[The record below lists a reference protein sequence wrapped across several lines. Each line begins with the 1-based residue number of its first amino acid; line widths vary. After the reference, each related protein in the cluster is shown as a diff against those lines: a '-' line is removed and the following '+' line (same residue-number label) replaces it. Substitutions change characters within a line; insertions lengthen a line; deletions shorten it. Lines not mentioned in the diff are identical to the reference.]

1 MKMMKGQAKPVSGF
15 QLSVSGNGEP
25 GTGNRKGQAAMEYLM
40 TYGWAI
46 LAIVLVIAALIF
58 LNPFRAPEVCLF
70 EQAGFT
76 CNEPPP
82 QLYVTGQS
90 NDLRMNVKV
99 WNQVGQPIIVRYALC
114 TNAPGAELPDVR
126 EQVANDQVPSGDSLT
141 LTGLNCYNAQGDRI
155 SSQPGQEF
163 RGKLVIWYNYEND
176 IDPNVQHQIKA
187 NVISKV
193 TQQAQ

>member
-1 MKMMKGQAKPVSGF
+1 MKN
-15 QLSVSGNGEP
+15 L
-25 GTGNRKGQAAMEYLM
+25 KGQAAMEYLM

-82 QLYVTGQS
+82 QLYVMRSDAEG
-90 NDLRMNVKV
+90 NLYMNAKL
-99 WNQVGQPIIVRYALC
+99 WNQAGQTIVVKYVLC
-114 TNAPGAELPDVR
+114 TNAPGTEVPDVR
-126 EQVANDQVPSGDSLT
+126 TDPGQYVQGSSRISTGSAIT
-141 LTGLNCYNAQGDRI
+141 LTGVPCYDRNGERI
-155 SSQPGQEF
+155 ETQQNQEF

-193 TQQAQ
+193 TQLG

>member
-1 MKMMKGQAKPVSGF
+1 MMKN
-15 QLSVSGNGEP
+15 L
-25 GTGNRKGQAAMEYLM
+25 KGQAAMEYLM

-82 QLYVTGQS
+82 QLYVLGS
-90 NDLRMNVKV
+90 DPEGNLYMNVKV
-99 WNQVGQPIIVRYALC
+99 WNQLGQPIIVKSVMC
-114 TNAPGAELPDVR
+114 TSAPGTE
-126 EQVANDQVPSGDSLT
+126 VPQDGKMPVSGMSVQ
-141 LTGLNCYNAQGDRI
+141 TGASATFSGQTAIPCVNSQGQQIRT
-155 SSQPGQEF
+155 SPGQEF

-176 IDPNVQHQIKA
+176 IDQSVQHQIKA

-193 TQQAQ
+193 TQLG